1 MTENEIG
8 LWLKYLVQYPAE
20 KDQKNQRNNNRNIQV
35 GMDLKRSLVQ
45 LSAQRIRLGC
55 SEMFSRSDW
64 LKQGVDIA
72 QPTVITC
79 NGQSIPLMDCFSL
92 ISTLSFSYLHL
103 CPLSVILTPLWSVSI
118 CSAPTSLILASKNT
132 GKKVSV

>member
-35 GMDLKRSLVQ
+35 GMDLKKSLVQ

-55 SEMFSRSDW
+55 SEMFSR
-64 LKQGVDIA
+64 
-72 QPTVITC
+72 
-79 NGQSIPLMDCFSL
+79 
-92 ISTLSFSYLHL
+92 
-103 CPLSVILTPLWSVSI
+103 
-118 CSAPTSLILASKNT
+118 
-132 GKKVSV
+132 